1 MCNSLV
7 KILEEDMETLQIVR
21 KSDLARNT
29 RQIIRDV
36 LRGRMAVVENHGQ
49 AEVAIVDIVDYRIQ
63 RAFINYHVEKPSLSE
78 QDNLSE
84 QEFRQFSDE
93 QELFNRVL
101 AYYLAGIISLARAAE
116 LLELTYFDFR
126 TRLLNLGIPLGIG
139 ARTMEELESEVD
151 LIKGL
156 K

>member
-1 MCNSLV
+1 M
-7 KILEEDMETLQIVR
+7 LEEEMETLQIVR

-36 LRGRMAVVENHGQ
+36 LRGRTAVVENHGQ
-49 AEVAIVDIVDYRIQ
+49 AEVAIVDIIDYRIQ
-63 RAFINYHVEKPSLSE
+63 RAFIHYHVDKPSLSE
-78 QDNLSE
+78 QDDLSE
-84 QEFRQFSDE
+84 QEFGNCTDE
-93 QELFNRVL
+93 QELCNRVI

-116 LLELTYFDFR
+116 LLELTYFDLR
-126 TRLLNLGIPLGIG
+126 TRLLNLGIPLSLG
-139 ARTMEELESEVD
+139 AQTIEELESEVY

>member
-1 MCNSLV
+1 
-7 KILEEDMETLQIVR
+7 METLQIVR

-36 LRGRMAVVENHGQ
+36 LRGRTAVVENHGQ
-49 AEVAIVDIVDYRIQ
+49 AEVAIVDIIDYRIQ
-63 RAFINYHVEKPSLSE
+63 RAFIHYHVDKPSLSE
-78 QDNLSE
+78 QDDLSE
-84 QEFRQFSDE
+84 QEFGNCTDE
-93 QELFNRVL
+93 QELSNRVM

-116 LLELTYFDFR
+116 LLELTYFDLR
-126 TRLLNLGIPLGIG
+126 TRLLNLGIPLSLG
-139 ARTMEELESEVD
+139 AQTIEELESEVD

>member
-1 MCNSLV
+1 M
-7 KILEEDMETLQIVR
+7 LEEEMETLQIVR

-36 LRGRMAVVENHGQ
+36 LRGRTAVVENHGQ

-63 RAFINYHVEKPSLSE
+63 RAFIHYHVDKPSLSE
-78 QDNLSE
+78 QDDLSE
-84 QEFRQFSDE
+84 QEFGNCTDE
-93 QELFNRVL
+93 QELCNRVM

-116 LLELTYFDFR
+116 LLELTYFDLR
-126 TRLLNLGIPLGIG
+126 TRLLNLGIPLSLG
-139 ARTMEELESEVD
+139 AQTIEELESEVY

>member
-1 MCNSLV
+1 
-7 KILEEDMETLQIVR
+7 METLQIVR

-36 LRGRMAVVENHGQ
+36 LRGRTAVVENHGQ

-63 RAFINYHVEKPSLSE
+63 RAFIHYHVDKPSLSE
-78 QDNLSE
+78 QDDLSE
-84 QEFRQFSDE
+84 QEFGNCTDE
-93 QELFNRVL
+93 QELCNRVM

-116 LLELTYFDFR
+116 LLELTYFDLR
-126 TRLLNLGIPLGIG
+126 TRLLNLGIPLSLG
-139 ARTMEELESEVD
+139 AQTIEELESEVY

>member
-1 MCNSLV
+1 
-7 KILEEDMETLQIVR
+7 METLQRVR

-29 RQIIRDV
+29 RQIIREV
-36 LRGRMAVVENHGQ
+36 LRGRTAVVENHGQ

-63 RAFINYHVEKPSLSE
+63 RAFIHYHVEKPSLDE
-78 QDNLSE
+78 QDDFSE
-84 QEFRQFSDE
+84 QEFRHSSDE

-101 AYYLAGIISLARAAE
+101 AYYLAGIFSLARAAE
-116 LLELTYFDFR
+116 LLELSYFDLR
-126 TRLLNLGIPLGIG
+126 TRLFNLGIPLSLG
-139 ARTMEELESEVD
+139 AQTMEELESEVD

>member
-1 MCNSLV
+1 
-7 KILEEDMETLQIVR
+7 METLQIVR

-36 LRGRMAVVENHGQ
+36 LRGRTAVVENHGQ
-49 AEVAIVDIVDYRIQ
+49 AEVAIVDIIDYRIQ
-63 RAFINYHVEKPSLSE
+63 RAFIHYHVDKPSLSE
-78 QDNLSE
+78 QDDLSE
-84 QEFRQFSDE
+84 QEFGNCTDE
-93 QELFNRVL
+93 QELCNRVV

-116 LLELTYFDFR
+116 LLELTYFDLR
-126 TRLLNLGIPLGIG
+126 TRLLNLGIPLSLG
-139 ARTMEELESEVD
+139 AQTIEELESEVD

>member
-1 MCNSLV
+1 
-7 KILEEDMETLQIVR
+7 METLLKVR

-36 LRGRMAVVENHGQ
+36 LRGRTAVVENHGQ

-63 RAFINYHVEKPSLSE
+63 RAFIHYHVEKPSLSDLDDSSDQAFRNSADE
-78 QDNLSE
+78 QDLV
-84 QEFRQFSDE
+84 
-93 QELFNRVL
+93 NRVL

-116 LLELTYFDFR
+116 LLDLTFFDLR
-126 TRLLNLGIPLGIG
+126 TRLLNLGIPLGLGPQTI
-139 ARTMEELESEVD
+139 EELESEVD

-156 K
+156 M

>member
-1 MCNSLV
+1 M
-7 KILEEDMETLQIVR
+7 LEEEMETLQIVR

-36 LRGRMAVVENHGQ
+36 LRGRTAVVENHGQ
-49 AEVAIVDIVDYRIQ
+49 AEVAIVDIIDYRIQ
-63 RAFINYHVEKPSLSE
+63 RAFIHYHVDKPSLSE
-78 QDNLSE
+78 QDDLSE
-84 QEFRQFSDE
+84 QEFGNCTDE
-93 QELFNRVL
+93 QELCNRVV

-116 LLELTYFDFR
+116 LLELTYFDLR
-126 TRLLNLGIPLGIG
+126 TRLLNLGIPLSLG
-139 ARTMEELESEVD
+139 AQTIEELESEVD